1 MSNYPYEIPPDKIWR
16 RDNPYQ
22 DNLSYESVI
31 ETNKVKPPGG
41 ISRRERLPENRE
53 VKKIKGFLTERKLR
67 IA

>member
-16 RDNPYQ
+16 RDNPHQ

-41 ISRRERLPENRE
+41 SQEGRGSL
-53 VKKIKGFLTERKLR
+53 KIGK
-67 IA
+67 